1 MKQHMAQAIRIL
13 LGRLGQYLTEEDK
26 SFYLSHSCYEY
37 HVYPTCS
44 EITTNKWKVY
54 IYSVHLR

>member
-44 EITTNKWKVY
+44 EITTNK
-54 IYSVHLR
+54 